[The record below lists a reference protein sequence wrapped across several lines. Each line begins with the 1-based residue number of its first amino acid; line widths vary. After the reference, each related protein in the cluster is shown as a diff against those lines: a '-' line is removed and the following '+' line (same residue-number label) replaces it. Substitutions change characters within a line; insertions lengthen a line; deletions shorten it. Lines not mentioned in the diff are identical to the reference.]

1 MKKLIAIEKGI
12 VEEIKVPNILNYD
25 YYLPDELVDKLVFKV
40 RVNDKSIILT
50 GNREKFSDLYV
61 GDEVSVNKY
70 SLSGNY
76 SEYLDNIKKIIDIT
90 YLDKN
95 KDFKEKELK
104 KYLLDK
110 EEYNKKPREIIEYEL
125 V

>member
-70 SLSGNY
+70 SLRGNY

>member
-104 KYLLDK
+104 KYFLDK